1 MQHEETRAVA
11 APAEVVWRILTDLER
26 WPAWTRSMS
35 KVEPDGPL
43 AVGMTA
49 RVKQPRLPAVTW
61 TVTDVDQGRS
71 FTWEA
76 AAPGLR
82 TVAEHVV
89 ADGAAGTST
98 ITLRID
104 TTGPAAGMMGLLL
117 GGMTRRYVAME
128 ADGLQREATV

>member
-11 APAEVVWRILTDLER
+11 APAEVVWQILTDLER

-35 KVEPDGPL
+35 KVEPDGRL

-49 RVKQPRLPAVTW
+49 RVKQPRVPSVTW
-61 TVTDVDQGRS
+61 TVTEVDPGRS

-76 AAPGLR
+76 STTGLR

-98 ITLRID
+98 VTLRID
-104 TTGPAAGMMGLLL
+104 TTGPAAGMVGLVF
-117 GGMTRRYVAME
+117 GRMTRRYVAME
-128 ADGLQREATV
+128 ADGLQREATR

>member
-1 MQHEETRAVA
+1 MQVEETRAIA

-35 KVEPDGPL
+35 KIEPDGPL

-49 RVKQPRLPAVTW
+49 RVKQPRVPAVTW
-61 TVTDVDQGRS
+61 TVTEVDPGRS

-76 AAPGLR
+76 TATGLR

-89 ADGAAGTST
+89 VDGAAGTST
-98 ITLRID
+98 VTLRID
-104 TTGPAAGMMGLLL
+104 TTGPAAGMVGLLF

-128 ADGLQREATV
+128 ADGLQREATR